1 MKLRPIIFA
10 LFTLIAVVGLSLWS
24 AALWGGKPEKIEL
37 PELTIVSTEITP
49 AGIAHQYNLPIK
61 PVAKAL
67 GVDPAAADTTTL
79 AELGIAAAEAEARIH
94 KSLVQYYEEQSKDW
108 RKIAAK
114 FILWFVLMPIPF
126 VLLLRKKVT
135 PRRRKLL
142 VGLGVLI
149 FGVALGSDPSPM
161 GTVKDAVFLLTAHKT
176 VFMPRMIALTA
187 FLATVVVAN
196 KFICSWGC
204 QFGLLQEFLFRLNR
218 QKFDRRGIM
227 RQYKVPFVVSN
238 SIRVIVFAAMIAIG
252 LLWAL
257 DIVGLVDPFKIFAPA
272 AMTVAGIVFIA
283 LVLAL
288 SLFVYRPWCHFAC
301 PFGLVSWLFEK
312 LSIFRIKVDY
322 NKCDACGLCE
332 RACPSNVMSAILRS
346 DKRTIPDCF
355 SCASCIDSCPQDA
368 IDFTS
373 SRAVQGTFEDSLKVR
388 ELKKSRT
395 DPPAG
400 SR

>member
-24 AALWGGKPEKIEL
+24 VALWGGKPEKIEL
-37 PELTIVSTEITP
+37 PELTIVSADISPAEI
-49 AGIAHQYNLPIK
+49 ARRYDLPIK

-67 GVDPAAADTTTL
+67 GVDPTAAGTTTL
-79 AELGIAAAEAEARIH
+79 AELGIAPAAAQVRIQ

-114 FILWFVLMPIPF
+114 FILWFVIMPVPF

-135 PRRRKLL
+135 PKRRKVL

-161 GTVKDAVFLLTAHKT
+161 GTVKDAVYLLTAHKT
-176 VFMPRMIALTA
+176 VFMPRLIALTV

-227 RQYKVPFVVSN
+227 RQYRVPFVVSN
-238 SIRVIVFAAMIAIG
+238 SIRILVFVAMTAIG

-272 AMTVAGIVFIA
+272 AMTIAGVVFVA

-332 RACPSNVMSAILRS
+332 RACPSNVMSAILRG

-368 IDFTS
+368 IAFTS
-373 SRAVQGTFEDSLKVR
+373 SRTKTGTYADSLKLR
-388 ELKKSRT
+388 EQKKR
-395 DPPAG
+395 
-400 SR
+400 R